1 MSTYYSLIIE
11 PWGFHALSHLFL
23 WQTFGAWKMIR
34 HRDEETGYQILQ
46 TSSWIKNQSLQA
58 MVRVAYSLGNKVFF
72 LFSLVSLAILLLK
85 QH

>member
-1 MSTYYSLIIE
+1 MTNFWSLE
-11 PWGFHALSHLFL
+11 DDLAQGWGNF
-23 WQTFGAWKMIR
+23 
-34 HRDEETGYQILQ
+34 GYQILQ

-58 MVRVAYSLGNKVFF
+58 MMRVAYSLGNKVFF